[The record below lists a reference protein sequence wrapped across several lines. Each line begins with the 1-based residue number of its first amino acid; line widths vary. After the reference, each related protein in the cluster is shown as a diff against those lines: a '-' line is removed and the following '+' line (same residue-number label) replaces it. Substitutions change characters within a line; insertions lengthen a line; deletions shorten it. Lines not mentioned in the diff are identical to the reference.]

1 MTKGGKNDNRNNAK
15 FTPIK
20 IKPNR
25 KNKRIYNVY

>member
-1 MTKGGKNDNRNNAK
+1 MTKGGKNYNRNNVK
-15 FTPIK
+15 SIRIL